1 MAGGWGEGQR
11 RSPGEFASFPCV
23 CGEGGACLQAVPK
36 MGMETP
42 PAGRG
47 TLQPLCP
54 PPACLLPFRIFTPA
68 ARVME
73 PAQVSLAEQSSMA
86 PYCSWVKSRLYSF
99 ANRLFLLR
107 PCPPPASFLGAQT
120 HAEPWPPTPLSP
132 WRPRSPP
139 SGPALAH
146 RDMLCCTCCVWLSG
160 WTVSPRRAETRGGGA
175 HSECG
180 DALRELPWV

>member
-160 WTVSPRRAETRGGGA
+160 WTASPRRAETRGG
-175 HSECG
+175 SQ
-180 DALRELPWV
+180 